1 MASSA
6 SAGSSSSASAK
17 ASSSNNNADHQ
28 AKIEEMKRSRLEL
41 LKTTRETV
49 HIISTPFS
57 SEEGK
62 MFAKRVADYSEP
74 KDCEHKGV
82 KQAFCYNPNEDC
94 PQTLGISWLKTWMA
108 ICNNTKTTGGKV
120 FVIYRSDG
128 KGGYGCAA
136 KGSGSLDGQ
145 AQEGEIEYALSKGCA
160 IHWMDQ
166 TDPEAAMLLLRQE
179 SSQTGSHA
187 NQASS
192 STAAAAATSVLAMS
206 SGADTSLPRSADALI
221 FICNPTHDGS
231 GQPITPL
238 PAAQQ
243 ESRRA
248 RDILAAQHW
257 SVMVQ
262 DGGDAEVLRC
272 CLQRFTPRL
281 LLFIGHADA
290 TATNTRLTLGLSA
303 PNGGLVRMLPD
314 TLAHITAACASLEL
328 IILNGCRSAELA
340 EACCCAVALH
350 KRVLAAISW
359 RTILLDEAA
368 ATFSRAVLEHLATAG
383 PAGVL
388 DAAAAAFEQ
397 GRLAVVAKR
406 NREGTEKYALDDP
419 FKYRQPDGTVHGRL
433 PDGRMAVGEPLL
445 LKPLSSGRLLDVP
458 PLPSCYVARDEQCKM
473 REVLHC
479 CCTPILRA
487 RSTLQSAL
495 GSRALPVWAR
505 APWPRGW
512 SVMYTCRPRTIT
524 SCG

>member
-1 MASSA
+1 MSTSRGGERRLAATLAAMTAIAAGAVVAAPGRVAALLEA
-6 SAGSSSSASAK
+6 SARALRSRRSRRKPVRVYMDGCFDLAHFGHANALRQAK
-17 ASSSNNNADHQ
+17 ACGD
-28 AKIEEMKRSRLEL
+28 
-41 LKTTRETV
+41 
-49 HIISTPFS
+49 
-57 SEEGK
+57 
-62 MFAKRVADYSEP
+62 
-74 KDCEHKGV
+74 
-82 KQAFCYNPNEDC
+82 
-94 PQTLGISWLKTWMA
+94 TLVVGL
-108 ICNNTKTTGGKV
+108 V
-120 FVIYRSDG
+120 
-128 KGGYGCAA
+128 
-136 KGSGSLDGQ
+136 
-145 AQEGEIEYALSKGCA
+145 
-160 IHWMDQ
+160 
-166 TDPEAAMLLLRQE
+166 P
-179 SSQTGSHA
+179 
-187 NQASS
+187 
-192 STAAAAATSVLAMS
+192 
-206 SGADTSLPRSADALI
+206 
-221 FICNPTHDGS
+221 
-231 GQPITPL
+231 
-238 PAAQQ
+238 
-243 ESRRA
+243 
-248 RDILAAQHW
+248 
-257 SVMVQ
+257 
-262 DGGDAEVLRC
+262 DAEVLRC

-328 IILNGCRSAELA
+328 IILNGCRSAEVA